1 MSMKRWIAVFLALVL
16 VFSLVGCKKSRGQD
30 HADGM
35 VGKKS
40 TRVISDTLTIEFNGK
55 DEKTDELIFTF
66 QNPLDVQCAYGYGY
80 VIEVLLE
87 GQWYATDYGPVDAP
101 AGVYVIESDETR
113 EHTYKLFNDPPAGT
127 YRLVLLEVY
136 QGTEDVSI
144 AAEFTLG

>member
-1 MSMKRWIAVFLALVL
+1 MKRWIAVVLALVL

-40 TRVISDTLTIEFNGK
+40 TRVISDTLTIDFKGE
-55 DEKTDELIFTF
+55 DEKTGERIFTV
-66 QNPLDVQCAYGYGY
+66 QNPTDVQCAYGYGY

-101 AGVYVIESDETR
+101 AGVYVIEPGEVK
-113 EHTYKLFNDPPAGT
+113 EHSYKLFNDPPEGT

-136 QGTEDVSI
+136 VGTEMSCI
-144 AAEFTLG
+144 AAEFTLE